1 MRDNYSLLPNVIGQK
16 GFSTGA
22 LLVLSVGLL
31 HLILG
36 LILYSH
42 GRLSILGA
50 YASVTKPA
58 AVVVILIALFI
69 LRMGYKMMVG
79 KEPVKYYKCTG
90 CGHISSPI
98 EAPGQKCPK
107 CSGVLENLEGF
118 YDRHPELRE

>member
-1 MRDNYSLLPNVIGQK
+1 MRDNYFLVPDVMGQK
-16 GFSTGA
+16 GFATGA
-22 LLVLSVGLL
+22 LLVLAVGLVY
-31 HLILG
+31 LIVGIIAYFHGAL
-36 LILYSH
+36 LIK
-42 GRLSILGA
+42 GA

-90 CGHISSPI
+90 CGQISSPI

-107 CSGVLENLEGF
+107 CSGLLENLEGF